1 MKRFSVVWS
10 EIRQQQTDGRDGAV
24 CIFKQLESRSRV
36 RSVDPFRLS
45 LRQGGLGGVMN
56 HGHVEHVN
64 R

>member
-1 MKRFSVVWS
+1 MKRFSVVRS
-10 EIRQQQTDGRDGAV
+10 EIRQQQRDGAV

-36 RSVDPFRLS
+36 RSVDPFRLR
-45 LRQGGLGGVMN
+45 LRLGGLGGVMN